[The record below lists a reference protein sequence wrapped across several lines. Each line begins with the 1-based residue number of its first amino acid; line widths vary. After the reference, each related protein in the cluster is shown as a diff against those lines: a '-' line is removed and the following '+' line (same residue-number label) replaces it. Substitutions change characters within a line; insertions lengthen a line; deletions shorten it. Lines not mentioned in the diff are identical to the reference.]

1 MDSLPPVAYSTD
13 TKIRR
18 LRNSCDLCTRS
29 KLKCDQ
35 MKPSCNRCVRR
46 GQGCVYSQVR
56 KAGRP
61 PKTPNKL
68 QGAEWKIRL
77 DKGGERNM
85 SFYTSSPLVSTPGST
100 AWPMD
105 ATAASISSDSR
116 TPSPSAGER
125 MEDRMMGYFDNCSWD
140 SETLLSSLLDA
151 DNGWSPTYDSTTMDF
166 DDGRDHGIDGFHH
179 HVNTNFPSH
188 TDLQHS
194 LLNQDI
200 RAWIGHQ
207 HVQSMN
213 NTCFP
218 DSLQESL
225 MSYPAMMPGK
235 EHFGAYES
243 GATGHLEPFGGN
255 GKCNM
260 DSERTPRSYQGL

>member
-1 MDSLPPVAYSTD
+1 MDSVSPVAYSTD
-13 TKIRR
+13 TKTRR

-68 QGAEWKIRL
+68 QGADWKIRL
-77 DKGGERNM
+77 DKGGKNL
-85 SFYTSSPLVSTPGST
+85 SFYTSSPRDSSTPGST
-100 AWPMD
+100 TWPIH
-105 ATAASISSDSR
+105 ATASVSSDSR
-116 TPSPSAGER
+116 TPSPSTGEG

-140 SETLLSSLLDA
+140 SETLLSTLLDA
-151 DNGWSPTYDSTTMDF
+151 ENGWSPTYDSTALDF
-166 DDGRDHGIDGFHH
+166 HDGRNHGIDSFH

-188 TDLQHS
+188 PDLQHS

-213 NTCFP
+213 PCFP

-225 MSYPAMMPGK
+225 MSYSTTMMPGK
-235 EHFGAYES
+235 EQLGAYES
-243 GATGHLEPFGGN
+243 GLTGHLEPFGN

-260 DSERTPRSYQGL
+260 DSERTPRSYHGL